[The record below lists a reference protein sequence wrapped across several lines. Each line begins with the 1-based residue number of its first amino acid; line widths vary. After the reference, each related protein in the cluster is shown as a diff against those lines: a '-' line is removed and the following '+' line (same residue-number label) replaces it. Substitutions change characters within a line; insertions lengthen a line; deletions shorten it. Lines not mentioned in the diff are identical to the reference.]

1 MLALVLLLAQQAPPF
16 TGDLWKTAQPIVHQA
31 SQHAFL
37 KGLADGT
44 LPKNKFR
51 YYMRQDKLYL
61 GEFAKALNQLAAK
74 TDNSEYRAFLKQGA
88 KNTVTVEAKLH
99 ETFFTAAEMAG
110 TERAPT
116 NAAYTNHLL
125 ATVANG
131 SFAEGL
137 AAVLPCY
144 WIYWE
149 VGRELKKRGS
159 KDADYQRWVNQY
171 SADAFGAS
179 VKKILAMMDAEGAKL
194 DPAGRERAKRAFQ
207 LSARYEYMFWDMA
220 WRQEEWPV
228 R

>member
-1 MLALVLLLAQQAPPF
+1 MTLAVWLLLAQQAPF
-16 TGDLWKTAQPIVHQA
+16 TDELWRTAQPIVSRA
-31 SQHAFL
+31 SAHPFL
-37 KGLADGT
+37 RGLADGT
-44 LPKNKFR
+44 LPKERFR

-61 GEFAKALNQLAAK
+61 AEFARALEQLAGK
-74 TDNSEYRAFLKQGA
+74 TANPEYAAFLRQGA

-110 TERAPT
+110 TEMAPT
-116 NAAYTNHLL
+116 NAAYTSHLL

-131 SFAEGL
+131 TFAEGL

-159 KDADYQRWVNQY
+159 RDPDYQRWVNQY

-179 VKKILAMMDAEGAKL
+179 VKKILAMMNAEGARL
-194 DPAGRERAKRAFQ
+194 DSATRARVQRAFA
-207 LSARYEYMFWDMA
+207 LSSRYEYMFWDMA

>member
-1 MLALVLLLAQQAPPF
+1 MTLALCLLLTQQAPF
-16 TGDLWKTAQPIVHQA
+16 TDELWRTAQPIVQRA
-31 SQHAFL
+31 TAHAFL
-37 KGLADGT
+37 QGLADGT
-44 LPKNKFR
+44 LPKDRFR

-61 GEFAKALNQLAAK
+61 QDFARALTHLAGK
-74 TDNSEYRAFLKQGA
+74 TKNPEYHAFLRQGA
-88 KNTVTVEAKLH
+88 KNTVAVEAKLH

-110 TERAPT
+110 TEMAPT
-116 NAAYTNHLL
+116 NTAYTSHLL
-125 ATVANG
+125 ATAAHG
-131 SFAEGL
+131 SFAEGI

-159 KDADYQRWVNQY
+159 KDPDYQRWVNQY

-179 VKKILAMMDAEGAKL
+179 VKKILAIMNAEAAKL
-194 DPAGRERAKRAFQ
+194 DPAARQRVHRAFE